1 MLSSRLINA
10 ATLLVVLG
18 TAPIAKADIAT
29 DWNRI
34 AVEATA
40 VPPNSILQSRVL
52 AITHAAMYDAAR
64 LINQK
69 PALFVT
75 GIQPDGPSSL
85 EAAVAA
91 AAHTVLKTARARAI
105 GCGRRR
111 LSNNAWLDLPKD
123 PKDERPSSLGRLWPT
138 KLSNCVLPMGPR
150 RRTVVSTERWARPLS
165 IDPATLH
172 AADPAALGRGQT
184 FCDSA
189 RRWLQN

>member
-1 MLSSRLINA
+1 MLSSRLVNA
-10 ATLLVVLG
+10 ATLVVVLG
-18 TAPIAKADIAT
+18 TGSIAKADIAT

-64 LINQK
+64 VINQK
-69 PALFVT
+69 PALFAT

-91 AAHTVLKTARARAI
+91 AAHTVLRRLAPAQSGAVDAAYQTALSSVAEGPPKTNGDQAWADGGRKAAGIACCRRIHAE
-105 GCGRRR
+105 GRRIK
-111 LSNNAWLDLPKD
+111 LKD
-123 PKDERPSSLGRLWPT
+123 
-138 KLSNCVLPMGPR
+138 GPG
-150 RRTVVSTERWARPLS
+150 SLS

-172 AADPAALGRGQT
+172 AADPAALGRGEP

-189 RRWLQN
+189 RR